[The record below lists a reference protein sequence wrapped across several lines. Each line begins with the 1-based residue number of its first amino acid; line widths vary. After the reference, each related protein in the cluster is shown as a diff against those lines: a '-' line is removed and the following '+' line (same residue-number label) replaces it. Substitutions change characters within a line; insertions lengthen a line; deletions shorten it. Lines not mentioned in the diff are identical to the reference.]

1 MCGLASV
8 RERTWRMVERE
19 QWTATGIVTC
29 AAMLSVALWAVA
41 CGDGAVEPPP
51 DAPRPTTVTVTPASA
66 VLSALGATVQLSA
79 EVRDQNSQV
88 MADVALVWASSDASV
103 ATVDASGLVTAVA
116 DGAATI
122 TATAGSASGT
132 AAVTAMESPDRATLV
147 AFYHATGGPG
157 WWNSENWLTDAP
169 LDQWH
174 GIRVDDPHTG
184 RVVEILLQDNNLA
197 GPIPPEIG
205 SLAALTT
212 LDLWR
217 NEVTGPIPPEIGN
230 LTDLRRLNLHSTWLT
245 GGIPLEV
252 GNLTELTDLD
262 LSYSRLTGPIPPE
275 LGNLAN
281 LQSLSLRFNDLT
293 GPIPL
298 ELGNLASLRS
308 LLLEANNLSGEIP
321 AELANLG
328 NLEVLN
334 LASNRLTG
342 AIPAGLANL
351 SNLRHLSLGILLRA
365 RRNRLTGP
373 IPPALGNLGNLEF
386 LNLSG
391 NQLTGAIPADLA
403 NLGSLEDLNL
413 AFNRLTGAIPAWLGN
428 LSSLARLSLDGNLI
442 SGPIPLELGNLDRLW
457 ELTLSENGLTGPLP
471 AALANPQRL
480 TFLTL
485 HENSL
490 TGPIPGSFL
499 ELNELGVFSFEA
511 NAGLCAPGTTEFDTW
526 LNGIV
531 DVRGPYCNE
540 SDAKVLEDLYDASG
554 GRNWRNSDG
563 WLQTPVL
570 DEWHGV
576 SADDLG
582 RVLTLDLTR
591 NGLTGGLPADLGNLA
606 ELTALRIGGNALSG
620 PLPLSLTRLAL
631 VELHYADTGLC
642 VPADAMFRTW
652 LQGIASHEGTGV
664 VCDRQSELT
673 AQGWYA
679 GPVVS
684 WVDRR
689 LYRSGPLRRPNDTG
703 AHKTT

>member
-8 RERTWRMVERE
+8 RLRTWRMVERE

-66 VLSALGATVQLSA
+66 VLSALGATVQLSV
-79 EVRDQNSQV
+79 EVRDQNDQV
-88 MADVALVWASSDASV
+88 VVGVAVTWASGNASV

-116 DGAATI
+116 NGTTTI
-122 TATAGSASGT
+122 TATAGSVSGT

-147 AFYHATGGPG
+147 AFYHATGGPN
-157 WWNSENWLTDAP
+157 WWNSEKWLTDAP

-212 LDLWR
+212 LDVWR
-217 NEVTGPIPPEIGN
+217 NEVAGPIPPEIGN

-245 GGIPLEV
+245 GGIPPEV
-252 GNLTELTDLD
+252 GNLTELTVLD

-293 GPIPL
+293 GQIPP
-298 ELGNLASLRS
+298 ELGDLAKLRS
-308 LLLEANNLSGEIP
+308 LLLEANKLSGEIP
-321 AELANLG
+321 AALANLG
-328 NLEVLN
+328 NLEALD

-342 AIPAGLANL
+342 AIPAGIGDL
-351 SNLRHLSLGILLRA
+351 SNLRYLSLGLLLRG
-365 RRNRLTGP
+365 RRNRLTGS

-413 AFNRLTGAIPAWLGN
+413 AFNRLTGAIPVWLGN

-457 ELTLSENGLTGPLP
+457 ELTLSENDLTGPLP
-471 AALANPQRL
+471 ADLANPQRL
-480 TFLTL
+480 TLL
-485 HENSL
+485 ILDQNRL
-490 TGPIPGSFL
+490 AGAIPDRFL
-499 ELNELGVFSFEA
+499 ELNELAVFAFEA
-511 NAGLCAPGTTEFDTW
+511 NAGLCAPGITDFDAW

-531 DVRGPYCNE
+531 DARGPYCNE
-540 SDAKVLEDLYDASG
+540 SDAKVLKDLYEASG
-554 GRNWRNSDG
+554 GRNWTNSDG

-582 RVLTLDLTR
+582 RVVTLDLTR
-591 NGLTGGLPADLGNLA
+591 NGLTGRLPADLGNLA
-606 ELTALRIGGNALSG
+606 EMTALRIVGNALSG
-620 PLPLSLTRLAL
+620 PLPFSLTRLAL
-631 VELHYADTGLC
+631 VELHYADTSLC
-642 VPADAMFRTW
+642 VPADATFQTW
-652 LQGIASHEGTGV
+652 LRGITSHEGTGV
-664 VCDRQSELT
+664 VCDGQSELT

-689 LYRSGPLRRPNDTG
+689 LYRSGPLRRPNDSG
-703 AHKTT
+703 AHK